1 MKKESEIWGRTDW
14 TALMYAAQRGHKEAV
29 EILLEHEKG
38 IRSSERNTAFV
49 HSVREG
55 HLEIAEITK
64 FHGDFDRVFTS
75 VLKRNRCG
83 IDYPY
88 YPRSVKS

>member
-1 MKKESEIWGRTDW
+1 
-14 TALMYAAQRGHKEAV
+14 MYAAHRGHKEAV

-38 IRSSERNTAFV
+38 IRSSERNTAFM
-49 HSVREG
+49 HFARRG
-55 HLEIAEITK
+55 HLEIIEITK
-64 FHGDFDRVFTS
+64 FHGDFDRVLTS
-75 VLKRNRCG
+75 MLKRNRCG

>member
-1 MKKESEIWGRTDW
+1 
-14 TALMYAAQRGHKEAV
+14 MYAAQRGHKEAV

-75 VLKRNRCG
+75 VLK
-83 IDYPY
+83 
-88 YPRSVKS
+88 

>member
-1 MKKESEIWGRTDW
+1 
-14 TALMYAAQRGHKEAV
+14 MYAGQRGHKEAV
-29 EILLEHEKG
+29 EILLEHKKG
-38 IRSSERNTAFV
+38 VRSGERNTGFV
-49 HSVREG
+49 HFVRGG
-55 HLEIAEITK
+55 HLEITEITK
-64 FHGDFDRVFTS
+64 FHGDLDRVLTS